1 VTAVKAPPTPAA
13 IAARLTPGQRSTVR
27 YMTPTA
33 CVLGCS
39 EATARNLLR
48 GGPRRPPLTFVQPGQ
63 PYAKYGLNALGE
75 QVRVSLTQLE
85 LAGAAP
91 GSQPL

>member
-1 VTAVKAPPTPAA
+1 VNAVKAPPTPAA

-75 QVRVSLTQLE
+75 QVRLALAE
-85 LAGAAP
+85 LYGFGA
-91 GSQPL
+91 